1 MVIPSFQKVAAGD
14 PLFTYDSPDAEKKVR
29 EAKTNIEGYQKQLNA
44 AYKDIAKLNLTAP
57 YAGKLLETVKLTV
70 GDEVGAQKVATLVD
84 DTRMR
89 LTQYYSYAY
98 QSELYAG
105 QTVQVSVPALM
116 SSIDGRVEKVHM
128 VKRVTSEGSE
138 LFSVE
143 IVVPNAGVLA
153 KDIQVLNNGIS
164 KSVFYA
170 YVKERGLEQAA
181 HGVYVSPDTWTDA
194 MYLLHLRCGQA
205 VFSHETALFF
215 HDLTDREPLKYTITV
230 RTGYNPSR
238 LQEDGF
244 QVYTVKKDLHEIGI
258 IAMQTSFGHSVPV
271 YDMERTICDLLRS
284 RKNVEMQV
292 FQDALKQYA
301 KRKDKNLRMLMKYAA
316 MFHVEKILRPYLEV
330 LL

>member
-1 MVIPSFQKVAAGD
+1 MNKREQLEKLIEDHEGLILTRDVTAAGI
-14 PLFTYDSPDAEKKVR
+14 PRTYLS
-29 EAKTNIEGYQKQLNA
+29 
-44 AYKDIAKLNLTAP
+44 NLVQNGA
-57 YAGKLLETVKLTV
+57 LE
-70 GDEVGAQKVATLVD
+70 
-84 DTRMR
+84 R
-89 LTQYYSYAY
+89 L
-98 QSELYAG
+98 
-105 QTVQVSVPALM
+105 
-116 SSIDGRVEKVHM
+116 
-128 VKRVTSEGSE
+128 
-138 LFSVE
+138 
-143 IVVPNAGVLA
+143 
-153 KDIQVLNNGIS
+153 
-164 KSVFYA
+164 
-170 YVKERGLEQAA
+170 A
-181 HGVYVSPDTWTDA
+181 HGVYLARDA
-194 MYLLHLRCGQA
+194 FDDEMFRLQA
-205 VFSHETALFF
+205 KNKKIVFSHETALFF

-316 MFHVEKILRPYLEV
+316 MFHVENILRPYLEV

>member
-1 MVIPSFQKVAAGD
+1 
-14 PLFTYDSPDAEKKVR
+14 
-29 EAKTNIEGYQKQLNA
+29 
-44 AYKDIAKLNLTAP
+44 
-57 YAGKLLETVKLTV
+57 
-70 GDEVGAQKVATLVD
+70 
-84 DTRMR
+84 
-89 LTQYYSYAY
+89 
-98 QSELYAG
+98 
-105 QTVQVSVPALM
+105 
-116 SSIDGRVEKVHM
+116 
-128 VKRVTSEGSE
+128 
-138 LFSVE
+138 
-143 IVVPNAGVLA
+143 
-153 KDIQVLNNGIS
+153 
-164 KSVFYA
+164 
-170 YVKERGLEQAA
+170 
-181 HGVYVSPDTWTDA
+181 

-301 KRKDKNLRMLMKYAA
+301 KRKDKNVPSYNSASKSVHLRIFSLTYY
-316 MFHVEKILRPYLEV
+316 ELNPLIV
-330 LL
+330 LPLLSSKVTPPNMV

>member
-1 MVIPSFQKVAAGD
+1 MENQNT
-14 PLFTYDSPDAEKKVR
+14 PLWDASLDINER
-29 EAKTNIEGYQKQLNA
+29 LDWLLEA
-44 AYKDIAKLNLTAP
+44 LNLDEKCRMLST
-57 YAGKLLETVKLTV
+57 LTP
-70 GDEVGAQKVATLVD
+70 EVA
-84 DTRMR
+84 R
-89 LTQYYSYAY
+89 L
-98 QSELYAG
+98 
-105 QTVQVSVPALM
+105 
-116 SSIDGRVEKVHM
+116 
-128 VKRVTSEGSE
+128 
-138 LFSVE
+138 
-143 IVVPNAGVLA
+143 
-153 KDIQVLNNGIS
+153 GIRS
-164 KSVFYA
+164 TYLG
-170 YVKERGLEQAA
+170 EEAA

-316 MFHVEKILRPYLEV
+316 MFHVENILRPYLEV